1 MEMTEKTE
9 VTSYNYGVVLDFP
22 LARYNHGRVPTHL
35 FVMKPFR
42 VSWQRR
48 PSGIKVMKNMVAPE
62 VFHILHKGLRIL
74 PH

>member
-35 FVMKPFR
+35 FAMKPFKG
-42 VSWQRR
+42 S
-48 PSGIKVMKNMVAPE
+48 SKE
-62 VFHILHKGLRIL
+62 SLKGLR
-74 PH
+74 